1 MPSSTGR
8 VFHFSPFVSIKN
20 PCKTGTDLGEGCRG
34 WALGGG
40 GGGGGGFPPPPP
52 PPLR

>member
-34 WALGGG
+34 CKKQKKKHKKIENKFSQLI
-40 GGGGGGFPPPPP
+40 
-52 PPLR
+52 L